1 VPDSASARA
10 RAHSTARQENGAV
23 IEKCYCEL
31 TVELEQESKAA
42 APLVRK
48 KLLLRATAHLQ
59 YLTILPIL

>member
-48 KLLLRATAHLQ
+48 NSCYVRQ
-59 YLTILPIL
+59 LTYSI